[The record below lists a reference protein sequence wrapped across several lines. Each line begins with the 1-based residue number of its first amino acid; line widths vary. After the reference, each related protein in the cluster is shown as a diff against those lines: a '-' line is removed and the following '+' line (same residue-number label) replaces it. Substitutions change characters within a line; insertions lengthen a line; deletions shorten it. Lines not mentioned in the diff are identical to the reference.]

1 MISILFGLLTA
12 AFFAVGTLCS
22 SRTVRMV
29 GPLSSISGM
38 MVVGLIVITPV
49 VFIGGIPEN
58 LDAVTASWLIVG
70 GMGNLL
76 GLLLA
81 YAAFRIGKVGV
92 VAPILCTEGAIAAV
106 ISAVAGESI
115 APIVIF
121 LLLVIV
127 GGVVLAAIAP
137 DPEPVAHEQPLN
149 AALLASVGAL
159 VFGIGL
165 YATGQISGDLPI
177 AWILLPARV
186 VTVVCIAIPLL
197 FMGKLRMTKQA
208 APLVV
213 LTGFAEIFGYG
224 AYTIGAAHSV
234 AITAVLA
241 SLFAPFSAVA
251 AYLLFR
257 ERLGRM
263 QISAVAVIVTGV
275 VALTVLG

>member
-121 LLLVIV
+121 LLLLIV

>member
-70 GMGNLL
+70 GMGNLV

-121 LLLVIV
+121 LLLLIV

>member
-115 APIVIF
+115 APIVVF
-121 LLLVIV
+121 LLLLIV